1 MFLQRLQFI
10 LCIIVS
16 IFVSKCRAPPIQQE
30 YTISA
35 SGLAIFSILRAVLLV
50 YMIHVVTV
58 RPRTGITDFP
68 TLHRRIIAF
77 IYPTGGIGTSIYSMY
92 KLFYADKILGI
103 SQYSH
108 LLKRYEKEEQEE
120 KEQKAKEGNGI
131 MAENTNSPHTPLLP
145 KISTPEGEK
154 NQVDSTR
161 LTESQTLCLKVS
173 KLRERLVKAMKIE
186 RIKIDEWDNSPHL
199 AAFLHVIGPENSR
212 KTRHCILSGS
222 VTIGFDNKT
231 SNMYIGDRCK
241 TKEISVLGPGAICE
255 SQGKIH
261 PTSLRYMSID
271 MINQLETAYNTDNTS
286 YVELFVTIGQIF
298 FTTLEC
304 LNLDGD
310 RWIKVVLIIY
320 TATAALQTVSLLV
333 LHKQTTAFSIKD
345 EEDKQLVDTYEKRL
359 LTEEDREIFR
369 KIIIDLDQNVNLTL
383 YGILFGIIVSLAI
396 GVWADYSI
404 HSVTEWLVISWIL
417 SPCLIAIFNQAV
429 ASLGHWDNLVLTM
442 AVPIISM
449 LSFGCLIA
457 ATITGYMPE

>member
-35 SGLAIFSILRAVLLV
+35 KPESQIS
-50 YMIHVVTV
+50 
-58 RPRTGITDFP
+58 P

-77 IYPTGGIGTSIYSMY
+77 IYPTDT
-92 KLFYADKILGI
+92 K
-103 SQYSH
+103 
-108 LLKRYEKEEQEE
+108 KRNKKE
-120 KEQKAKEGNGI
+120 KEQKAKEANGI

-173 KLRERLVKAMKIE
+173 KLRERLFRGYSKIE

-199 AAFLHVIGPENSR
+199 AAFFACNWDRKNSR

-222 VTIGFDNKT
+222 VTIG
-231 SNMYIGDRCK
+231 CK

-261 PTSLRYMSID
+261 TNFLAIH
-271 MINQLETAYNTDNTS
+271 LETAYNTDNTS
-286 YVELFVTIGQIF
+286 YIF

-310 RWIKVVLIIY
+310 RWIKSY
-320 TATAALQTVSLLV
+320 NKANSS
-333 LHKQTTAFSIKD
+333 FSIKD

-359 LTEEDREIFR
+359 LTEEDREILR

-383 YGILFGIIVSLAI
+383 LL
-396 GVWADYSI
+396 
-404 HSVTEWLVISWIL
+404 
-417 SPCLIAIFNQAV
+417 P
-429 ASLGHWDNLVLTM
+429 SLGHWDNLVLTM